1 MLARLTIAALILG
14 ATASPALANQA
25 RVPAGVSYGAGPMP
39 GPVYY
44 PPMAGPPYPTV
55 VMTQPV
61 NGAMQQPVYPQGY
74 PQGYP
79 QNAQAYPPV
88 AQGGYPGPDP
98 RAVDPR
104 WAEMNERC
112 TKVYGDRHVGGT
124 VLGGVAGGVIGN
136 RVAGSGNR
144 VLGTVI
150 GGVAGAV
157 AGNLI
162 DKGEDKNLRREC
174 DDYFASLP
182 PQGAAGYYP
191 GAYPGYPPAPYG
203 YMWVPVVSGPQ
214 KPCVETTVVTEKWVS
229 VPARRRVIHKRTRIV
244 PDKRVKE
251 KRVYTG

>member
-1 MLARLTIAALILG
+1 MLARLTLAALILG
-14 ATASPALANQA
+14 TTASPALANPA

-39 GPVYY
+39 GPVHY

-88 AQGGYPGPDP
+88 AHGGYP
-98 RAVDPR
+98 ASDPR

-112 TKVYGDRHVGGT
+112 AKVYGDRHVGGT
-124 VLGGVAGGVIGN
+124 VLGGVAGGVVGN

-162 DKGEDKNLRREC
+162 DKGEDKALRREC